1 MNTRILPWLFVL
13 GGLIPLL
20 GCATIIKG
28 SDQKVGFQSTPSGAK
43 VSVFDINGQL
53 VADGTTPVTIPL
65 KKGASYFQAAKY
77 RIVFEAPGRQKKEIW
92 LSGSLEGGWY
102 IAGNFL
108 VGGLIGWL
116 IVDPLSGAMWTLS
129 PSNVSATLDTGVSK
143 TDGGLRVLLA
153 EQLSPAILARA
164 TPVAAAN

>member
-1 MNTRILPWLFVL
+1 MIRRLLPFLCL
-13 GGLIPLL
+13 LL
-20 GCATIIKG
+20 GLMPLIACATIMKG
-28 SDQKVGFQSTPSGAK
+28 SDQKVAFQSTPTGAK
-43 VSVFDINGQL
+43 VSIFDSSGML
-53 VADGTTPVTIPL
+53 VGDGTTPITIPL
-65 KKGASYFQAAKY
+65 KKGAAYFQAAKY
-77 RIVFEAPGRQKKEIW
+77 RVVFEAPGRQKKEIW

-143 TDGGLRVLLA
+143 TDGGLRILLA

-164 TPVAAAN
+164 TPVASSN